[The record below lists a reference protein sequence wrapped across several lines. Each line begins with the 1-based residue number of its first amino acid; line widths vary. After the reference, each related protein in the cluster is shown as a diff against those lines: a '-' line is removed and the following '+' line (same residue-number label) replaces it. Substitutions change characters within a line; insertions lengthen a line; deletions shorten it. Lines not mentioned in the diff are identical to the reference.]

1 MLKIIENWTFED
13 NEEKQNVNEVVE
25 EMGKEYGIFCA
36 AGLSE

>member
-1 MLKIIENWTFED
+1 MLKIIENRTFDD

-25 EMGKEYGIFCA
+25 EMGKEYRICA